1 MDTFTVIN
9 TEKAPKPVGPYSQ
22 ATNFK
27 GIIFISGQIAID
39 PKTGKFIKNSI
50 EDQTIQVLENL
61 GAILESQ
68 NLYFKNIIKIT
79 IFTSNMDYFEVIN
92 KIYSKYFTINPPARS
107 FIEVSKLPN
116 NADVEI
122 EAIAVS

>member
-9 TEKAPKPVGPYSQ
+9 TDRAPKPVGPYSQ
-22 ATNFK
+22 AINFK

-39 PKTGKFIKNSI
+39 PKSGKLIKNSI
-50 EDQTIQVLENL
+50 EDQIIQVLENL
-61 GAILESQ
+61 GAILKSQ
-68 NLYFKNIIKIT
+68 NLDFKNIIKVT
-79 IFTSNMDYFEVIN
+79 VFTSNMSYFEVIN

-116 NADVEI
+116 DADVEI